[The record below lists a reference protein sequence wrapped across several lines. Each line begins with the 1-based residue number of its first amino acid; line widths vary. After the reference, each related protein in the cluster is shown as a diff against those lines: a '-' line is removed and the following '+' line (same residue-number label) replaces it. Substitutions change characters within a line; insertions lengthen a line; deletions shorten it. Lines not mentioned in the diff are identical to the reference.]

1 MAITHT
7 ADTRPKRRR
16 RPPEEARRLV
26 LEAARALLLE
36 KGPQALTLQ
45 GVAAAVGMTHGNVTH
60 HFGTSAA
67 LHAALVADMAEAMAR
82 EAETSVQR
90 LRAGQIGPEAVVAQ
104 IFEALSRGGYGRLV
118 AWLAASGEVATLE
131 PFFIA
136 VEHAV
141 TLLRAAEPPG
151 TDPHVRGTGPITFM
165 LLSGALGAT
174 LLGPELVRATGL
186 TEEAVARLFV
196 TQMQS
201 MRAT

>member
-7 ADTRPKRRR
+7 AETRPKRRR
-16 RPPEEARRLV
+16 RPPEEARRIV
-26 LEAARALLLE
+26 LEAARTLLVE

-82 EAETSVQR
+82 EAELSVQQM
-90 LRAGQIGPEAVVAQ
+90 RAGHIGPETVVAR
-104 IFEALSRGGYGRLV
+104 IFEALNRGGYGRLV
-118 AWLAASGEVATLE
+118 AWLAASGDIATLE
-131 PFFIA
+131 PFFAA
-136 VEHAV
+136 VEREV
-141 TLLRAAEPPG
+141 TLLRGVEPPE
-151 TDPHVRGTGPITFM
+151 TDSHVRGTGPITFM
-165 LLSGALGAT
+165 LLAGALGAT
-174 LLGPELVRATGL
+174 LLGPDMVRATGL
-186 TEEAVARLFV
+186 TDAAVAQLFV